1 MAAFLT
7 LLSPTGILS
16 IMFLF
21 FILARLSEKLG
32 AVTRMSSYYRWFWAG
47 IGFLGIALTSQLL
60 RITVSLTGQTSYA
73 LLGDPLFYL
82 VTYHVPMAIGVSI
95 GLAVTWRY
103 WSWLLTERN
112 G

>member
-1 MAAFLT
+1 MAAFFT
-7 LLSPTGILS
+7 LLSPVSTIS
-16 IMFLF
+16 IIFLF

-32 AVTRMSSYYRWFWAG
+32 AVTRMPPYYRWFWVG
-47 IGFLGIALTSQLL
+47 VGFLGIALVSEFLQISVSLKGQTNHQLL
-60 RITVSLTGQTSYA
+60 NS
-73 LLGDPLFYL
+73 PLFYL
-82 VTYHVPMAIGVSI
+82 VTYQLPMAVGVTI